1 MENSRERSME
11 TITEN
16 IRENSMENSMERSME
31 RSMEGRPEE
40 MADWDIVTEF
50 IGSELAEFYSECEV
64 STELQ

>member
-16 IRENSMENSMERSME
+16 IMENSME

>member
-11 TITEN
+11 TITG
-16 IRENSMENSMERSME
+16 NSMENSME